1 MSRNRI
7 ANIAFAVCSLG
18 ELVVLAIIQGM
29 LISLKSDSS
38 TEANTRALSI
48 ATAFTCVAARRQH
61 RVPLLTDPQRRC
73 VAPRRSSVVH
83 PREETSRPQPV
94 SDMLPR
100 S

>member
-48 ATAFTCVAARRQH
+48 ATAFTCVAWLRHQRA
-61 RVPLLTDPQRRC
+61 PLLTVPQRRC
-73 VAPRRSSVVH
+73 VAPRRAALVH
-83 PREETSRPQPV
+83 LREETSWPQPV
-94 SDMLPR
+94 SDMLTRP
-100 S
+100 